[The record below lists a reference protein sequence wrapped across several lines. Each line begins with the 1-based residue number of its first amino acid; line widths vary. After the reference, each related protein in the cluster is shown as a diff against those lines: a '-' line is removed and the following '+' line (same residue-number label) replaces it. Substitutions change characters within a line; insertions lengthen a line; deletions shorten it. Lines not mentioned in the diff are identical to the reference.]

1 MVRDRSSLE
10 VLVVHRPHYDDWS
23 FPKGKAKSDESDMS
37 CALRE
42 VEEETGLVCSLG
54 EELPATEYTDS
65 RGRPKRV
72 RYWRMAP
79 VGGELSF
86 DDEVDDARWL
96 SLEAAR
102 SVLTYG
108 RDVELLS
115 ALGGSGAAPP

>member
-1 MVRDRSSLE
+1 M
-10 VLVVHRPHYDDWS
+10 
-23 FPKGKAKSDESDMS
+23 
-37 CALRE
+37 
-42 VEEETGLVCSLG
+42 CSLG